1 MANRKPNEE
10 IWPVVAGQV
19 TDQNADTNKKVTAD
33 TGATPATQAAE
44 PKSDQAPQ
52 DASQGA
58 QAASTA
64 TETPNVSNSTIQSE
78 KEAQRSLGA
87 AKKTID
93 DASDVKVLQGS
104 VSDGNVTG
112 EVQARKDEANA
123 KGAQADAHWDAE
135 TFRNGDAYKNM
146 QTVGA
151 NDGSFT
157 REDAVKF
164 LKAFD
169 DVRAQRDLSPKEMQ
183 AYQYVVDFLEGKFG
197 NGTTQ
202 QSPQEKQDV
211 DTTAAVE
218 QKVEPS
224 VEPSVEGTS
233 KPTPT
238 AQKQE
243 TTTEKAT
250 EKETEKETTANV
262 EPPKSEDNGKPKE
275 SEEGKG
281 RSVDTR
287 VVDAKGR
294 TAEQVIDE
302 EGYERDKNGNIVRPK
317 PVSFTPA
324 DNSTSQYDK
333 DLADLEREYAKK
345 VEEATRKKDEALQ
358 RIMDDTSTISDKTDA
373 IERMAAAD
381 EVIKRYS
388 SPGYAKRMH
397 ATKILAMLSDAL
409 SAIGNVLT
417 ATHGGV
423 AMKVD
428 SASEKVRKEESAN
441 EAALQKRIDYWTK
454 RMESARSSEAK
465 ASNFLRSRNMT
476 SALEAY
482 KASTML
488 AKDTFASGVGALNN
502 RYRRSG
508 DALKAAKATVD
519 AHNKRA
525 YDYDKQMR
533 EQKFK
538 HKEEVYKQKQQNS
551 RTKQNNA
558 TKKELQ
564 EMRNKNKNKNDGFS
578 LFS

>member
-1 MANRKPNEE
+1 MANRRPNEE

-19 TDQNADTNKKVTAD
+19 GDQNVDVNKKVTAD
-33 TGATPATQAAE
+33 AGATPATQAAE
-44 PKSDQAPQ
+44 PKSDQSPQ
-52 DASQGA
+52 YASQGA
-58 QAASTA
+58 QAAATA
-64 TETPNVSNSTIQSE
+64 TETPKVSDSTIQAE

-87 AKKTID
+87 AEKTIE

-104 VSDGNVTG
+104 VSEGNLAG
-112 EVQARKDEANA
+112 EVQERKDEANA
-123 KGAQADAHWDAE
+123 KGAKADAHWDAE
-135 TFRNGDAYKNM
+135 TLRNGDAYKNM
-146 QTVGA
+146 QTLGA

-157 REDAVKF
+157 REDAVQF
-164 LKAFD
+164 LKELD
-169 DVRAQRDLSPKEMQ
+169 DVRSKRVLSTDQGQ
-183 AYQYVVDFLEGKFG
+183 AYQYLLDYLDGKFG

-202 QSPQEKQDV
+202 QSPQEKKDV
-211 DTTAAVE
+211 DTAAVE
-218 QKVEPS
+218 RKAEPS
-224 VEPSVEGTS
+224 VEETG
-233 KPTPT
+233 KPKPT
-238 AQKQE
+238 AQPQE
-243 TTTEKAT
+243 T
-250 EKETEKETTANV
+250 ETETETTANV
-262 EPPKSEDNGKPKE
+262 VRPKAEDNGKPKE

-281 RSVDTR
+281 RSVGTA

-294 TAEQVIDE
+294 TAEQVIEE

-345 VEEATRKKDEALQ
+345 VDEATRKKDEALQ
-358 RIMDDTSTISDKTDA
+358 RIMDDTSTISDKADA

-428 SASEKVRKEESAN
+428 SASEKVRKEDRAN

-454 RMESARSSEAK
+454 RMESARSSDAK

-482 KASTML
+482 KASTRL

-525 YDYDKQMR
+525 YDYEKQKR
-533 EQKFK
+533 EQKFR
-538 HKEEVYKQKQQNS
+538 HEETVYREKQQN
-551 RTKQNNA
+551 RRNDNNNA
-558 TKKELQ
+558 TKKELKK
-564 EMRNKNKNKNDGFS
+564 MGNNKEGGFS
-578 LFS
+578 LFSK

>member
-1 MANRKPNEE
+1 MAKKKSNTEVE
-10 IWPVVAGQV
+10 PVVAGQLP
-19 TDQNADTNKKVTAD
+19 DQNVDANKKVTAD
-33 TGATPATQAAE
+33 AGVTPATQVAE
-44 PKSDQAPQ
+44 PKSDQAQQ
-52 DASQGA
+52 DASKGA
-58 QAASTA
+58 QAAATA
-64 TETPNVSNSTIQSE
+64 NETPKVSDYAIQAE
-78 KEAQRSLGA
+78 KEAQRSLSA

-93 DASDVKVLQGS
+93 DANDVKVLPDS
-104 VSDGNVTG
+104 VSKGNVDG
-112 EVQARKDEANA
+112 EVQARKDDANA
-123 KGAQADAHWDAE
+123 KGAEADAHWDAE
-135 TFRNGDAYKNM
+135 TLRNSGAYKNM

-151 NDGSFT
+151 NDRSFT
-157 REDAVKF
+157 SEDAVKF
-164 LKAFD
+164 VNAFD
-169 DVRAQRDLSPKEMQ
+169 GLRAERELSPIQKQ
-183 AYQYVVDFLEGKFG
+183 ARQYLLDFIEGKFD
-197 NGTTQ
+197 NGTTK

-211 DTTAAVE
+211 ETASVE
-218 QKVEPS
+218 QKAEPS
-224 VEPSVEGTS
+224 AVETV
-233 KPTPT
+233 KPNPT
-238 AQKQE
+238 TKPQE
-243 TTTEKAT
+243 T
-250 EKETEKETTANV
+250 ETETEAASNV
-262 EPPKSEDNGKPKE
+262 ERPKAEDNGEPKE
-275 SEEGKG
+275 SEDGKG

-302 EGYERDKNGNIVRPK
+302 DGYERDKNGNIVRPK

-345 VEEATRKKDEALQ
+345 VDEATRKKDEALQ
-358 RIMDDTSTISDKTDA
+358 RIMDDTSTISDKADA

-388 SPGYAKRMH
+388 SPGYAKRMN

-423 AMKVD
+423 AMKTD
-428 SASEKVRKEESAN
+428 SASEKVSKEDRAN

-454 RMESARSSEAK
+454 RMESARSSDAK

-482 KASTML
+482 KASTRL

-525 YDYDKQMR
+525 YDYEKRKQ
-533 EQKFK
+533 EQKFRHNEK
-538 HKEEVYKQKQQNS
+538 VYSETQQNK
-551 RTKQNNA
+551 RTNQNNA
-558 TKKELQ
+558 TRIKLQ
-564 EMRNKNKNKNDGFS
+564 EMRDKNKKEGSSIFS
-578 LFS
+578 W

>member
-10 IWPVVAGQV
+10 VEPVVAGQV
-19 TDQNADTNKKVTAD
+19 TDQNADTDKKVKAD
-33 TGATPATQAAE
+33 AGVTPATQAAE
-44 PKSDQAPQ
+44 PKADQAPQ
-52 DASQGA
+52 DAAQGA
-58 QAASTA
+58 QVAATA
-64 TETPNVSNSTIQSE
+64 TETPKVSDSTIQAE

-87 AKKTID
+87 AQKTID

-104 VSDGNVTG
+104 VSEGNVAG

-123 KGAQADAHWDAE
+123 NGAEADARWDAE
-135 TFRNGDAYKNM
+135 TLRNGDAYKNM

-151 NDGSFT
+151 NDRSFT
-157 REDAVKF
+157 RDDAVKF

-169 DVRAQRDLSPKEMQ
+169 DVRAQRDLSPKERQ
-183 AYQYVVDFLEGKFG
+183 AYQYVIDFLDGKFG
-197 NGTTQ
+197 NDTTQ

-211 DTTAAVE
+211 ETASVE
-218 QKVEPS
+218 QKADPS
-224 VEPSVEGTS
+224 VEETD
-233 KPTPT
+233 KQTPT
-238 AQKQE
+238 AQPQE
-243 TTTEKAT
+243 TAT
-250 EKETEKETTANV
+250 ETETTANV
-262 EPPKSEDNGKPKE
+262 ERPKAEDNGKPKE

-281 RSVDTR
+281 RSVGTG

-294 TAEQVIDE
+294 TAEQVIEE

-324 DNSTSQYDK
+324 DNSTSQYDS
-333 DLADLEREYAKK
+333 DLADLESEYAKK
-345 VEEATRKKDEALQ
+345 VDEATRKKDEALQ
-358 RIMDDTSTISDKTDA
+358 SIMDDTSTISDKADA

-428 SASEKVRKEESAN
+428 SASEKVRKEDRAN

-454 RMESARSSEAK
+454 RMESARSSDAK

-482 KASTML
+482 KASTRL
-488 AKDTFASGVGALNN
+488 AKDTFASGVGALNS

-525 YDYDKQMR
+525 YDYEKRKQ
-533 EQKFK
+533 EQNFR
-538 HKEEVYKQKQQNS
+538 HNETVYKENQKNM
-551 RTKQNNA
+551 RTKKKNA
-558 TKKELQ
+558 TKKKKVSNEKKGGL
-564 EMRNKNKNKNDGFS
+564 G
-578 LFS
+578 LF

>member
-19 TDQNADTNKKVTAD
+19 PDQNVDANKKVTAD
-33 TGATPATQAAE
+33 AGVTPAAQAAE

-52 DASQGA
+52 DTAQGA
-58 QAASTA
+58 QAAATA
-64 TETPNVSNSTIQSE
+64 TETPKVSNTTIQAE

-87 AKKTID
+87 AKNTID
-93 DASDVKVLQGS
+93 DAMDVKVLPGS
-104 VSDGNVTG
+104 VSEGNLAG
-112 EVQARKDEANA
+112 EVQARKDDANA
-123 KGAQADAHWDAE
+123 KGAEADARWDAE
-135 TFRNGDAYKNM
+135 TLRNGDAYKNM
-146 QTVGA
+146 RAVGA

-157 REDAVKF
+157 MDDAVKF
-164 LKAFD
+164 LND
-169 DVRAQRDLSPKEMQ
+169 LEEVRADRGLLPNQRQ
-183 AYQYVVDFLEGKFG
+183 AYQYVVDFMDGKFG

-202 QSPQEKQDV
+202 TSPQEKQDV
-211 DTTAAVE
+211 DNASVE

-224 VEPSVEGTS
+224 VAETSEP
-233 KPTPT
+233 KPT
-238 AQKQE
+238 AQPQE
-243 TTTEKAT
+243 T
-250 EKETEKETTANV
+250 ETEKSTEKSTTANV
-262 EPPKSEDNGKPKE
+262 EPPKSEDKVKPKE
-275 SEEGKG
+275 SEDVKG

-324 DNSTSQYDK
+324 DNSTSQYDS

-417 ATHGGV
+417 ATQGGV

-428 SASEKVRKEESAN
+428 SASEKVRKEDRAN

-454 RMESARSSEAK
+454 RMESARSSDAK

-482 KASTML
+482 KASTRL

-525 YDYDKQMR
+525 YDYEKRKQ
-533 EQKFK
+533 EQNFR
-538 HKEEVYKQKQQNS
+538 HKETVYRENQQNK
-551 RTKQNNA
+551 RTEKNNA
-558 TKKELQ
+558 TRITIKK
-564 EMRNKNKNKNDGFS
+564 MGNSKKKKDGLGIF
-578 LFS
+578 

>member
-1 MANRKPNEE
+1 MASRKPKEE

-19 TDQNADTNKKVTAD
+19 TDQNADTDKKVTAD
-33 TGATPATQAAE
+33 AGVTPAPQAAE

-52 DASQGA
+52 DAAQGA
-58 QAASTA
+58 QAAATA
-64 TETPNVSNSTIQSE
+64 TETPKVSNSTIQAE
-78 KEAQRSLGA
+78 NEAQRSLGV

-93 DASDVKVLQGS
+93 DASGVKVLPGS
-104 VSDGNVTG
+104 VSEGNVDG

-123 KGAQADAHWDAE
+123 NGAEADARWDAE
-135 TFRNGDAYKNM
+135 TLRNGDVYKNM
-146 QTVGA
+146 RTVGA

-157 REDAVKF
+157 MDDAVKF
-164 LKAFD
+164 LHD
-169 DVRAQRDLSPKEMQ
+169 LEEVRADRGLLPNQRQ
-183 AYQYVVDFLEGKFG
+183 AYQYVVDFMDGKFG

-202 QSPQEKQDV
+202 TSPQEKQDGG
-211 DTTAAVE
+211 TAAAVE

-224 VEPSVEGTS
+224 VEETV
-233 KPTPT
+233 KPKPT
-238 AQKQE
+238 AQPQE
-243 TTTEKAT
+243 T
-250 EKETEKETTANV
+250 ETEKSTETETAANV
-262 EPPKSEDNGKPKE
+262 ELPKSEDKVKPNE
-275 SEEGKG
+275 SEDGKG

-358 RIMDDTSTISDKTDA
+358 RIMDDTSTISDRTDA

-428 SASEKVRKEESAN
+428 SASEKVRKEDRAN

-454 RMESARSSEAK
+454 RMESARSSDAK

-482 KASTML
+482 KASTRL

-525 YDYDKQMR
+525 YDYEKRKQ
-533 EQKFK
+533 EQKFR
-538 HKEEVYKQKQQNS
+538 HKENVYNQEQQNK
-551 RTKQNNA
+551 RNEKNNA
-558 TKKELQ
+558 TKKQIQ
-564 EMRNKNKNKNDGFS
+564 EMRNKNKKKGLG

>member
-1 MANRKPNEE
+1 MAKKKSNTEVE
-10 IWPVVAGQV
+10 PVVAWQV
-19 TDQNADTNKKVTAD
+19 TDQNADASKMVTEDA
-33 TGATPATQAAE
+33 GLTPAIQEAE
-44 PKSDQAPQ
+44 QKSDQAQQ
-52 DASQGA
+52 DAAQGA
-58 QAASTA
+58 QAAATA
-64 TETPNVSNSTIQSE
+64 TETPKVSNSTIQAE
-78 KEAQRSLGA
+78 KEAQMSLGA
-87 AKKTID
+87 AQKTID
-93 DASDVKVLQGS
+93 DASEVKVLQGS
-104 VSDGNVTG
+104 VSEGNVTG

-123 KGAQADAHWDAE
+123 KGEEADARWDAE
-135 TFRNGDAYKNM
+135 TLRNGDAYKNM

-151 NDGSFT
+151 NDRSFT
-157 REDAVKF
+157 RDDAVQF

-169 DVRAQRDLSPKEMQ
+169 DVRAERGLSLKKKQ
-183 AYQYVVDFLEGKFG
+183 AYQYVVDFLDGKFG
-197 NGTTQ
+197 NDTTQ
-202 QSPQEKQDV
+202 PSPQEKQDV
-211 DTTAAVE
+211 DTASVE
-218 QKVEPS
+218 QKAEPS
-224 VEPSVEGTS
+224 VEETS
-233 KPTPT
+233 KPKQT
-238 AQKQE
+238 AQPQE
-243 TTTEKAT
+243 TETETAA
-250 EKETEKETTANV
+250 EKETTANV
-262 EPPKSEDNGKPKE
+262 EHPKAKDNGKPKE
-275 SEEGKG
+275 SAERKG
-281 RSVDTR
+281 RSVDTG

-294 TAEQVIDE
+294 TAEQVIEE

-345 VEEATRKKDEALQ
+345 VDEATRKKDEALQ
-358 RIMDDTSTISDKTDA
+358 RIMDDTSTISDKADA

-423 AMKVD
+423 AMKAN
-428 SASEKVRKEESAN
+428 SASEKVRKEDRAN

-454 RMESARSSEAK
+454 RMESARNSEAK

-482 KASTML
+482 KASTRL

-525 YDYDKQMR
+525 YDYEKRKQ
-533 EQKFK
+533 EQNFR
-538 HKEEVYKQKQQNS
+538 HNETVYKEMQKNR
-551 RTKQNNA
+551 RTKKNNA
-558 TKKELQ
+558 TKTK
-564 EMRNKNKNKNDGFS
+564 KKKKKDGLN
-578 LFS
+578 LF

>member
-1 MANRKPNEE
+1 MSNRRPNEE

-19 TDQNADTNKKVTAD
+19 GDQNVDVNKKVMAD
-33 TGATPATQAAE
+33 AGATPATQASE

-52 DASQGA
+52 YAAQGA
-58 QAASTA
+58 QAAATA
-64 TETPNVSNSTIQSE
+64 TETPKVSDSTIQAE

-104 VSDGNVTG
+104 VSEGNLAG
-112 EVQARKDEANA
+112 EVQERKDEANA
-123 KGAQADAHWDAE
+123 KGEQADAQWDAE
-135 TFRNGDAYKNM
+135 TLRNGDAYKNM

-157 REDAVKF
+157 RDDAVQ
-164 LKAFD
+164 LVKAFD
-169 DVRAQRDLSPKEMQ
+169 DVRSKRVLSTDQGQ
-183 AYQYVVDFLEGKFG
+183 AYQYLLDFLDGKFG
-197 NGTTQ
+197 NGTTRP
-202 QSPQEKQDV
+202 SPQEKQDV
-211 DTTAAVE
+211 DTAAVE
-218 QKVEPS
+218 RKADPS
-224 VEPSVEGTS
+224 VVETGKP
-233 KPTPT
+233 KPTAHP
-238 AQKQE
+238 QE
-243 TTTEKAT
+243 TES
-250 EKETEKETTANV
+250 ETEATANV
-262 EPPKSEDNGKPKE
+262 ERPKADDNGKPKE

-281 RSVDTR
+281 RSAGTA

-294 TAEQVIDE
+294 TAEQVIEE

-345 VEEATRKKDEALQ
+345 VDEATRKKDEALQ
-358 RIMDDTSTISDKTDA
+358 RIMDDTSTISDKADA

-428 SASEKVRKEESAN
+428 SASEKVRKEDMAN

-454 RMESARSSEAK
+454 RMESARSSDAK

-482 KASTML
+482 KASTRL

-525 YDYDKQMR
+525 YDYEKQKR
-533 EQKFK
+533 EQKFR
-538 HKEEVYKQKQQNS
+538 HEETVYKEKQQN
-551 RTKQNNA
+551 RRNDNNNA
-558 TKKELQ
+558 TKKELKK
-564 EMRNKNKNKNDGFS
+564 MGNNKEGGFS
-578 LFS
+578 LFSK

>member
-1 MANRKPNEE
+1 MANRRPNEE

-19 TDQNADTNKKVTAD
+19 GDQNVDANKKVTAD
-33 TGATPATQAAE
+33 AGTTPATQDSE
-44 PKSDQAPQ
+44 TKSDQAPQ
-52 DASQGA
+52 GAAQGA
-58 QAASTA
+58 QAAATA
-64 TETPNVSNSTIQSE
+64 TETPKVSDSTIQAE

-87 AKKTID
+87 AEKTIE

-104 VSDGNVTG
+104 VSEGNVAG
-112 EVQARKDEANA
+112 KVQERKDEANA
-123 KGAQADAHWDAE
+123 KGADADAHWDAE
-135 TFRNGDAYKNM
+135 TMRNGDAYKNM

-157 REDAVKF
+157 RDDAVQF
-164 LKAFD
+164 VKAFD
-169 DVRAQRDLSPKEMQ
+169 DVRTERGLFPNQGQ
-183 AYQYVVDFLEGKFG
+183 AYQYLLDFLDGKFG

-202 QSPQEKQDV
+202 QSPQEKKDV
-211 DTTAAVE
+211 DTAAVE
-218 QKVEPS
+218 RKAEPS
-224 VEPSVEGTS
+224 VEETG
-233 KPTPT
+233 KPKPT
-238 AQKQE
+238 AQPQE
-243 TTTEKAT
+243 T
-250 EKETEKETTANV
+250 ETETEATANV
-262 EPPKSEDNGKPKE
+262 VRPKAEDNGKPKE

-281 RSVDTR
+281 RSVGTA

-294 TAEQVIDE
+294 TAEQVIEE

-345 VEEATRKKDEALQ
+345 VDEATRKKDEALQ
-358 RIMDDTSTISDKTDA
+358 RIMDDTSTISDKADA

-417 ATHGGV
+417 AAHGGV

-428 SASEKVRKEESAN
+428 SASEKVRKEDRAN

-454 RMESARSSEAK
+454 RMESARSSDAK

-482 KASTML
+482 KASTRL

-525 YDYDKQMR
+525 YDYEKQKL
-533 EQKFK
+533 EHDFK
-538 HKEEVYKQKQQNS
+538 HNETVYKQKQQN
-551 RTKQNNA
+551 RRNDNNNA
-558 TKKELQ
+558 TKKQIQ
-564 EMRNKNKNKNDGFS
+564 EMRDKNKNKKDGLSIFS
-578 LFS
+578 W

>member
-1 MANRKPNEE
+1 MSNMRPNEE

-19 TDQNADTNKKVTAD
+19 GDQNVDVNKKVTAD
-33 TGATPATQAAE
+33 AGTTPATQAAE
-44 PKSDQAPQ
+44 PKSDQSPQ
-52 DASQGA
+52 DAAHGA
-58 QAASTA
+58 QAAATA
-64 TETPNVSNSTIQSE
+64 TETPKVSDSTIHAE

-87 AKKTID
+87 AKKTIE

-104 VSDGNVTG
+104 VSEGNVAG
-112 EVQARKDEANA
+112 KVQERKDDANA
-123 KGAQADAHWDAE
+123 KGADADAHWDAE
-135 TFRNGDAYKNM
+135 TLRNGGAYKNM

-157 REDAVKF
+157 RDDAVQF
-164 LKAFD
+164 VKAFD
-169 DVRAQRDLSPKEMQ
+169 DVRTERGLLPNQKQ
-183 AYQYVVDFLEGKFG
+183 AYQYILDFLDGKFG

-202 QSPQEKQDV
+202 QSPQEKKDV
-211 DTTAAVE
+211 DTVAVE
-218 QKVEPS
+218 RKAEPS
-224 VEPSVEGTS
+224 VVETG
-233 KPTPT
+233 KPKPT
-238 AQKQE
+238 AQPQE
-243 TTTEKAT
+243 TAT
-250 EKETEKETTANV
+250 ETEATANV
-262 EPPKSEDNGKPKE
+262 VRPKAEDNGKPKE

-281 RSVDTR
+281 RSSGTA

-294 TAEQVIDE
+294 TAEQVIEE

-345 VEEATRKKDEALQ
+345 VDEATRKKDEALQ
-358 RIMDDTSTISDKTDA
+358 RIMDDTSTISDKADA

-428 SASEKVRKEESAN
+428 SASEKVRKEDRAN

-454 RMESARSSEAK
+454 RMESARSSDAK

-482 KASTML
+482 KASTRL

-525 YDYDKQMR
+525 YDYEKQKR
-533 EQKFK
+533 EQKFR
-538 HKEEVYKQKQQNS
+538 HEETVYREKQQN
-551 RTKQNNA
+551 RRNDNNNA
-558 TKKELQ
+558 TKKELKK
-564 EMRNKNKNKNDGFS
+564 MGNNKEGGFS
-578 LFS
+578 LFSK

>member
-1 MANRKPNEE
+1 MANRRPNEE

-19 TDQNADTNKKVTAD
+19 GDQNVDVNKKAMAD
-33 TGATPATQAAE
+33 AGVTPATQAAE
-44 PKSDQAPQ
+44 PKADQAPQ
-52 DASQGA
+52 DAAQGA
-58 QAASTA
+58 QAAATA
-64 TETPNVSNSTIQSE
+64 TETPKVSDSTIQAE

-104 VSDGNVTG
+104 VSEGNVDG
-112 EVQARKDEANA
+112 EVQERKEEANA
-123 KGAQADAHWDAE
+123 KGADADAQWDAE
-135 TFRNGDAYKNM
+135 TMRNGDAYKNM
-146 QTVGA
+146 RTVGA

-157 REDAVKF
+157 RDDAVQ
-164 LKAFD
+164 LVKAFD
-169 DVRAQRDLSPKEMQ
+169 DVRSKRVLSTDEGQ
-183 AYQYVVDFLEGKFG
+183 AYQYLLDYLDGKFG
-197 NGTTQ
+197 NGTTRP
-202 QSPQEKQDV
+202 SPQEKKDV
-211 DTTAAVE
+211 DTAAVE
-218 QKVEPS
+218 RKAEPS
-224 VEPSVEGTS
+224 VGETG
-233 KPTPT
+233 KPKPT
-238 AQKQE
+238 AQPQE
-243 TTTEKAT
+243 T
-250 EKETEKETTANV
+250 ETETETTANV
-262 EPPKSEDNGKPKE
+262 ERPKAEDNGKPKE
-275 SEEGKG
+275 IEEGKG
-281 RSVDTR
+281 RSVSTA

-294 TAEQVIDE
+294 TAEQVIEE

-345 VEEATRKKDEALQ
+345 VDEATRKKDEALQ
-358 RIMDDTSTISDKTDA
+358 RIMDDTSTISDKADA

-417 ATHGGV
+417 AAHGGV

-428 SASEKVRKEESAN
+428 SASEKVRKEDRAN

-454 RMESARSSEAK
+454 RMESARSSDAK

-482 KASTML
+482 KASTRL

-525 YDYDKQMR
+525 YDYEKQKR
-533 EQKFK
+533 EQKFR
-538 HKEEVYKQKQQNS
+538 HEETVYREKQQNS
-551 RTKQNNA
+551 RTNKNNA
-558 TKKELQ
+558 TKIKLKKMGNE
-564 EMRNKNKNKNDGFS
+564 KKDGFS
-578 LFS
+578 LFSK

>member
-1 MANRKPNEE
+1 MSNRRPNEE

-19 TDQNADTNKKVTAD
+19 GDQNVDVNKKVTAD
-33 TGATPATQAAE
+33 AGVTPATQAAE
-44 PKSDQAPQ
+44 TKSDQAPQ
-52 DASQGA
+52 GAAQGA
-58 QAASTA
+58 QAAATA
-64 TETPNVSNSTIQSE
+64 TETPKVSDSTIQAE
-78 KEAQRSLGA
+78 KEAQMSLGA

-104 VSDGNVTG
+104 VSEGNVAG
-112 EVQARKDEANA
+112 EVQERKDEANA
-123 KGAQADAHWDAE
+123 KGADADAHWDAE
-135 TFRNGDAYKNM
+135 TLRNGDAYKNM

-157 REDAVKF
+157 RDDAVQ
-164 LKAFD
+164 LVKAFG
-169 DVRAQRDLSPKEMQ
+169 DVRAKRDLSSDQGQ
-183 AYQYVVDFLEGKFG
+183 AYQYLLDYLGGKFD
-197 NGTTQ
+197 NDTTR

-211 DTTAAVE
+211 DTAAVE
-218 QKVEPS
+218 QKAEPS
-224 VEPSVEGTS
+224 VGETG
-233 KPTPT
+233 KPKPT
-238 AQKQE
+238 AQPQE
-243 TTTEKAT
+243 TAT
-250 EKETEKETTANV
+250 ETEATANV
-262 EPPKSEDNGKPKE
+262 VRPKAEDNGKPKE

-281 RSVDTR
+281 RSVGTA

-294 TAEQVIDE
+294 TAEQVIEE

-345 VEEATRKKDEALQ
+345 VDEATRKKDEALQ
-358 RIMDDTSTISDKTDA
+358 RIMDDTSTISDKADA

-428 SASEKVRKEESAN
+428 SASEKVRKEDRAN

-454 RMESARSSEAK
+454 RMESARSSDAK

-482 KASTML
+482 KASTRL

-508 DALKAAKATVD
+508 DAFKAAKATVD

-525 YDYDKQMR
+525 YDYEKQKL
-533 EQKFK
+533 EHDFK
-538 HKEEVYKQKQQNS
+538 HRETVYKEKQQN
-551 RTKQNNA
+551 RRNDNNNA
-558 TKKELQ
+558 TKKQIKKMGNSNNGKGLS
-564 EMRNKNKNKNDGFS
+564 S
-578 LFS
+578 LFSK

>member
-19 TDQNADTNKKVTAD
+19 TDQNADTGKKVTAD
-33 TGATPATQAAE
+33 AGVTPATQTSE
-44 PKSDQAPQ
+44 PKADQAPQ
-52 DASQGA
+52 YASQGA
-58 QAASTA
+58 QAAATA
-64 TETPNVSNSTIQSE
+64 TETPKVSDSTIQAE

-87 AKKTID
+87 AEKAID
-93 DASDVKVLQGS
+93 DASNVKVLQGS
-104 VSDGNVTG
+104 VSEGNVDG

-123 KGAQADAHWDAE
+123 KGEQADARWDAE
-135 TFRNGDAYKNM
+135 TLRNGGAYKNM

-157 REDAVKF
+157 SEDAVHF
-164 LKAFD
+164 LKALD
-169 DVRAQRDLSPKEMQ
+169 DVRADRGLSLKQKQ
-183 AYQYVVDFLEGKFG
+183 AYQYVVDYLDDNFG
-197 NGTTQ
+197 NGTVQ
-202 QSPQEKQDV
+202 PSQQEKQVGD
-211 DTTAAVE
+211 TAAVE
-218 QKVEPS
+218 QKAEPS
-224 VEPSVEGTS
+224 VDETS
-233 KPTPT
+233 KPTTT
-238 AQKQE
+238 AQPQE
-243 TTTEKAT
+243 TAT
-250 EKETEKETTANV
+250 ETAAEKETTANV
-262 EPPKSEDNGKPKE
+262 EPPKAEDNGKPKE
-275 SEEGKG
+275 SEDGKG

-294 TAEQVIDE
+294 TAEQVIEE

-345 VEEATRKKDEALQ
+345 VDEATRKKDEALQ
-358 RIMDDTSTISDKTDA
+358 RIMDDTSTISDRADA

-428 SASEKVRKEESAN
+428 SASEKVRKEDMAN

-454 RMESARSSEAK
+454 RMESARSSEAN

-482 KASTML
+482 KASTRL
-488 AKDTFASGVGALNN
+488 AKDTFASSVGALNN

-525 YDYDKQMR
+525 YDYEKQMR
-533 EQKFK
+533 EQKFR
-538 HKEEVYKQKQQNS
+538 HEETVYKEKQQNK
-551 RTKQNNA
+551 RNDNNNA

-564 EMRNKNKNKNDGFS
+564 EMREKNKKEGSS
-578 LFS
+578 LFSW

>member
-19 TDQNADTNKKVTAD
+19 TDQNADTDKKVTAD
-33 TGATPATQAAE
+33 AGVTPATQEAE
-44 PKSDQAPQ
+44 PKADKAPQ
-52 DASQGA
+52 DAAQGA
-58 QAASTA
+58 QAAATA
-64 TETPNVSNSTIQSE
+64 TETPKVSNSTIEAE

-87 AKKTID
+87 AEKAID
-93 DASDVKVLQGS
+93 DASEVKVLQGS
-104 VSDGNVTG
+104 VSEGNVTG
-112 EVQARKDEANA
+112 EVQARKDDANA
-123 KGAQADAHWDAE
+123 KGEQADAHWTAE
-135 TFRNGDAYKNM
+135 TLRNGDAYKKM
-146 QTVGA
+146 QAVGA

-157 REDAVKF
+157 SEDAVKF
-164 LKAFD
+164 LNAFD
-169 DVRAQRDLSPKEMQ
+169 GVRADRGLLPNQRQ
-183 AYQYVVDFLEGKFG
+183 AYQYVVDFLDSKFG
-197 NGTTQ
+197 DGNTQPTQ
-202 QSPQEKQDV
+202 QEEQDG
-211 DTTAAVE
+211 DTTAVE

-224 VEPSVEGTS
+224 VVETS
-233 KPTPT
+233 KPKPT
-238 AQKQE
+238 AKPQE
-243 TTTEKAT
+243 TATETAT
-250 EKETEKETTANV
+250 EKEATANV
-262 EPPKSEDNGKPKE
+262 ERPKAEDNGKPKE

-281 RSVDTR
+281 RSVGTA

-294 TAEQVIDE
+294 TAEQVIEE

-333 DLADLEREYAKK
+333 DLSDLEREYAKK

-358 RIMDDTSTISDKTDA
+358 RIMDDTSTISDKADA

-428 SASEKVRKEESAN
+428 SASEKVRKEDRAN

-482 KASTML
+482 KASTRL

-525 YDYDKQMR
+525 YDYEKRKQ
-533 EQKFK
+533 EQNFR
-538 HKEEVYKQKQQNS
+538 HKETVYKEKQQNK
-551 RTKQNNA
+551 RTEQNNA
-558 TKKELQ
+558 TKKKIQ
-564 EMRNKNKNKNDGFS
+564 EMRDKNKKKGSS
-578 LFS
+578 LFSW

>member
-1 MANRKPNEE
+1 MANRRPNEE

-19 TDQNADTNKKVTAD
+19 GDQNVDVNKKVTAEA
-33 TGATPATQAAE
+33 GATPATQAAE

-52 DASQGA
+52 GAAQGA
-58 QAASTA
+58 QAAATA
-64 TETPNVSNSTIQSE
+64 TETPKVSDSTIQAE

-104 VSDGNVTG
+104 VSEGNVDG
-112 EVQARKDEANA
+112 EVQERKEEANA
-123 KGAQADAHWDAE
+123 KGADADAQWDAE
-135 TFRNGDAYKNM
+135 TMRNGDAYKNM
-146 QTVGA
+146 RTVGA

-157 REDAVKF
+157 RDDAVQ
-164 LKAFD
+164 LVKAFD
-169 DVRAQRDLSPKEMQ
+169 DVRSKRVLSTDEGQ
-183 AYQYVVDFLEGKFG
+183 AYQYLLDYLDGKFG
-197 NGTTQ
+197 NGTTRP
-202 QSPQEKQDV
+202 SPQEKKDV
-211 DTTAAVE
+211 DTAAVE
-218 QKVEPS
+218 RKAEPS
-224 VEPSVEGTS
+224 VEETG
-233 KPTPT
+233 KPKPT
-238 AQKQE
+238 AQPQE
-243 TTTEKAT
+243 T
-250 EKETEKETTANV
+250 ETETEATANV
-262 EPPKSEDNGKPKE
+262 VRPKAEDNGKPKE
-275 SEEGKG
+275 SDEGKG
-281 RSVDTR
+281 RSVGTA

-294 TAEQVIDE
+294 TAEQVIEE

-345 VEEATRKKDEALQ
+345 VDEATRKKDEALQ
-358 RIMDDTSTISDKTDA
+358 RIMDDTSTISDKADA

-417 ATHGGV
+417 AAHGGV

-428 SASEKVRKEESAN
+428 SASEKVRKEDRAN

-454 RMESARSSEAK
+454 RMESARSSDAK

-482 KASTML
+482 KASTRL

-525 YDYDKQMR
+525 YDYEKQKR
-533 EQKFK
+533 EQKFR
-538 HKEEVYKQKQQNS
+538 HNETVYREKQQNS
-551 RTKQNNA
+551 RTNKNNA
-558 TKKELQ
+558 TKIKLKKMGNE
-564 EMRNKNKNKNDGFS
+564 KKDGFS

>member
-1 MANRKPNEE
+1 MANRRPNEE
-10 IWPVVAGQV
+10 IWPVVAWQV
-19 TDQNADTNKKVTAD
+19 GDQNVDAKKKVMAD
-33 TGATPATQAAE
+33 AGVTPATQASE
-44 PKSDQAPQ
+44 PKSDQSPQ
-52 DASQGA
+52 YASQGA
-58 QAASTA
+58 QAAATA
-64 TETPNVSNSTIQSE
+64 TETPKVSDSTIQAE

-104 VSDGNVTG
+104 VSEGNVAG
-112 EVQARKDEANA
+112 EVQERKDEANA
-123 KGAQADAHWDAE
+123 KGADADEHWDAE
-135 TFRNGDAYKNM
+135 TLRNGDAYKNM

-157 REDAVKF
+157 RDDAVQF
-164 LKAFD
+164 LKELD
-169 DVRAQRDLSPKEMQ
+169 DVRVQRDLSTDQGQ
-183 AYQYVVDFLEGKFG
+183 AYQYLLDYLGGKFG
-197 NGTTQ
+197 NGTTRP
-202 QSPQEKQDV
+202 SPQEKQDV
-211 DTTAAVE
+211 DTDAVE
-218 QKVEPS
+218 RKAEPS
-224 VEPSVEGTS
+224 VGETG
-233 KPTPT
+233 KPKPT
-238 AQKQE
+238 AQPQE
-243 TTTEKAT
+243 TES
-250 EKETEKETTANV
+250 ETEATANV
-262 EPPKSEDNGKPKE
+262 ERPKAEDNGKPKE

-281 RSVDTR
+281 RSAGTA

-294 TAEQVIDE
+294 TAEQVIEE

-345 VEEATRKKDEALQ
+345 VDEATRKKDEALQ
-358 RIMDDTSTISDKTDA
+358 RIMDDTSTISDKADA

-428 SASEKVRKEESAN
+428 SASEKVRKEDRAN

-454 RMESARSSEAK
+454 RMESARSSDAK

-482 KASTML
+482 KASTRL

-525 YDYDKQMR
+525 YDYEKQKR
-533 EQKFK
+533 EQKFR
-538 HKEEVYKQKQQNS
+538 HNETVYREKQQNS
-551 RTKQNNA
+551 RTNKNNA
-558 TKKELQ
+558 TKIKLKKMGNE
-564 EMRNKNKNKNDGFS
+564 KKDGFS
-578 LFS
+578 LFSK

>member
-1 MANRKPNEE
+1 MANRKPKEE

-19 TDQNADTNKKVTAD
+19 TDQNADTDKKATAD
-33 TGATPATQAAE
+33 AGVTPATHAAE
-44 PKSDQAPQ
+44 PKAVQAKQ

-58 QAASTA
+58 QAAATD
-64 TETPNVSNSTIQSE
+64 TETPKVSDYTIQAE
-78 KEAQRSLGA
+78 NEAQRSLSD

-104 VSDGNVTG
+104 VSEGNVDG

-123 KGAQADAHWDAE
+123 KGDEADARWDAE
-135 TFRNGDAYKNM
+135 TLRNSGAYKNM

-151 NDGSFT
+151 NDRSFT
-157 REDAVKF
+157 RDDAVKF
-164 LKAFD
+164 VNAFD
-169 DVRAQRDLSPKEMQ
+169 GLRAERELSPIQKQ
-183 AYQYVVDFLEGKFG
+183 ARQYLLDFMEGKFN
-197 NGTTQ
+197 NGTSQTP
-202 QSPQEKQDV
+202 PQEEQDGGN
-211 DTTAAVE
+211 TAVE

-224 VEPSVEGTS
+224 VVETV
-233 KPTPT
+233 KPNPT
-238 AQKQE
+238 AQPQE
-243 TTTEKAT
+243 TETEKAT
-250 EKETEKETTANV
+250 VTEATANV
-262 EPPKSEDNGKPKE
+262 ERPKAEDNGKPKE
-275 SEEGKG
+275 SEDVKG

-358 RIMDDTSTISDKTDA
+358 RIMDDTSTISDKADA

-381 EVIKRYS
+381 EVIRRYS

-417 ATHGGV
+417 ATQGGV

-428 SASEKVRKEESAN
+428 SASEKVRKEDRAN

-454 RMESARSSEAK
+454 RMESARSSDAK

-482 KASTML
+482 KASTRL
-488 AKDTFASGVGALNN
+488 AKDTFASGVGALNS

-525 YDYDKQMR
+525 YDYEKQMR
-533 EQKFK
+533 EQKFR
-538 HKEEVYKQKQQNS
+538 HNETVYKENQKNM
-551 RTKQNNA
+551 RTKKKKA
-558 TKKELQ
+558 TKKKVSNE
-564 EMRNKNKNKNDGFS
+564 KKDGLN
-578 LFS
+578 LFSN

>member
-1 MANRKPNEE
+1 MSNRKPNEE
-10 IWPVVAGQV
+10 VEPVVAWQV
-19 TDQNADTNKKVTAD
+19 GDQNVDVNKKVTAD
-33 TGATPATQAAE
+33 AGTTPATQAAE
-44 PKSDQAPQ
+44 PKSDQSPQ
-52 DASQGA
+52 YASQGA
-58 QAASTA
+58 QAAATA
-64 TETPNVSNSTIQSE
+64 TETPKVSDSTIQAE
-78 KEAQRSLGA
+78 KEAQMSLGA

-104 VSDGNVTG
+104 VSEGNVAG
-112 EVQARKDEANA
+112 EVQERKDEANA
-123 KGAQADAHWDAE
+123 KGEEADAHWDAE
-135 TFRNGDAYKNM
+135 TLRNGDAYKNM

-157 REDAVKF
+157 RDDAVQ
-164 LKAFD
+164 LVKAFD
-169 DVRAQRDLSPKEMQ
+169 DVREKRGLSTDQGQ
-183 AYQYVVDFLEGKFG
+183 AYQYLLDYLDGKFG
-197 NGTTQ
+197 NGTTRP
-202 QSPQEKQDV
+202 SPQEKKDV
-211 DTTAAVE
+211 DTAAVE
-218 QKVEPS
+218 RKAEPS
-224 VEPSVEGTS
+224 VGETGKP
-233 KPTPT
+233 KPTAKP
-238 AQKQE
+238 QE
-243 TTTEKAT
+243 T
-250 EKETEKETTANV
+250 ETETEATANV
-262 EPPKSEDNGKPKE
+262 VRPKAEDNGKPKE

-281 RSVDTR
+281 RSVGTA

-294 TAEQVIDE
+294 TAEQVIEE
-302 EGYERDKNGNIVRPK
+302 EGYERDKNGNIVKPK

-345 VEEATRKKDEALQ
+345 VDEATRKKDEALQ
-358 RIMDDTSTISDKTDA
+358 RIMDDTSTISDKADA

-428 SASEKVRKEESAN
+428 SASEKVRKEDRAN

-454 RMESARSSEAK
+454 RMESARSSDAK

-482 KASTML
+482 KASTRL

-525 YDYDKQMR
+525 YDYEKQKR
-533 EQKFK
+533 EQKFR
-538 HKEEVYKQKQQNS
+538 HEETVYREKQQNS
-551 RTKQNNA
+551 RTNKNNA
-558 TKKELQ
+558 TKIKLKK
-564 EMRNKNKNKNDGFS
+564 MGNNK
-578 LFS
+578 

>member
-1 MANRKPNEE
+1 MANRRPNEE
-10 IWPVVAGQV
+10 IWPVVAWQV
-19 TDQNADTNKKVTAD
+19 GDQNVDANKKVMAD
-33 TGATPATQAAE
+33 AGVTPATQASE
-44 PKSDQAPQ
+44 PKSDQSPQ
-52 DASQGA
+52 YASQGA
-58 QAASTA
+58 QAAATA
-64 TETPNVSNSTIQSE
+64 TETPKVSDSTIQAE

-104 VSDGNVTG
+104 VSEGNVAG
-112 EVQARKDEANA
+112 EVQERKDEANA
-123 KGAQADAHWDAE
+123 KGADADEHWDAE
-135 TFRNGDAYKNM
+135 TLRNGDAYKNM

-157 REDAVKF
+157 RDDAVQF
-164 LKAFD
+164 LKELD
-169 DVRAQRDLSPKEMQ
+169 DVRVQRDLSTDQGQ
-183 AYQYVVDFLEGKFG
+183 AYQYLLDYLGGKFG
-197 NGTTQ
+197 NGTTRP
-202 QSPQEKQDV
+202 SPQEKQDV
-211 DTTAAVE
+211 DTDAVE
-218 QKVEPS
+218 RKAEPS
-224 VEPSVEGTS
+224 VGETG
-233 KPTPT
+233 KPKPT
-238 AQKQE
+238 AQPQE
-243 TTTEKAT
+243 TES
-250 EKETEKETTANV
+250 ETEATANV
-262 EPPKSEDNGKPKE
+262 ERPKAEDNGKPKE

-281 RSVDTR
+281 RSAGTA

-294 TAEQVIDE
+294 TAEQVIEE

-345 VEEATRKKDEALQ
+345 VDEATRKKDEALQ
-358 RIMDDTSTISDKTDA
+358 RIMDDTSTISDKADA

-428 SASEKVRKEESAN
+428 SASEKVRKEDRAN

-454 RMESARSSEAK
+454 RMESARSSDAK

-482 KASTML
+482 KASTRL

-525 YDYDKQMR
+525 YDYEKQKR
-533 EQKFK
+533 EQKFR
-538 HKEEVYKQKQQNS
+538 HNETVYREKQQNS
-551 RTKQNNA
+551 RTNKNNA
-558 TKKELQ
+558 TKIKLKKMGNE
-564 EMRNKNKNKNDGFS
+564 KKDGFS
-578 LFS
+578 LFSK

>member
-1 MANRKPNEE
+1 MSNRRPNEE

-19 TDQNADTNKKVTAD
+19 GDQNVDVNKKAMAD
-33 TGATPATQAAE
+33 AGVTPATQAAE
-44 PKSDQAPQ
+44 PKADQAPQ
-52 DASQGA
+52 DAAQGA
-58 QAASTA
+58 QAAATA
-64 TETPNVSNSTIQSE
+64 TETPKVSDSTIQAE

-87 AKKTID
+87 AEKTID

-104 VSDGNVTG
+104 VSEGNVAG
-112 EVQARKDEANA
+112 EVQERKDEANA
-123 KGAQADAHWDAE
+123 KGEEADAHWDAE
-135 TFRNGDAYKNM
+135 TLRNGDAYKNM

-157 REDAVKF
+157 RDDAVQ
-164 LKAFD
+164 LVKAFD
-169 DVRAQRDLSPKEMQ
+169 DVRSKRVLSTDQGQ
-183 AYQYVVDFLEGKFG
+183 AYQYLLDFLDGKFG
-197 NGTTQ
+197 NGTTRP
-202 QSPQEKQDV
+202 SPQEKKDV
-211 DTTAAVE
+211 ETAAVE
-218 QKVEPS
+218 RKAEPS
-224 VEPSVEGTS
+224 VGETG
-233 KPTPT
+233 KPKPT
-238 AQKQE
+238 AQPQE
-243 TTTEKAT
+243 TAT
-250 EKETEKETTANV
+250 ETEATANV
-262 EPPKSEDNGKPKE
+262 ERPKAEDNGKPKE

-281 RSVDTR
+281 RSVGTA
-287 VVDAKGR
+287 VFDAKGR
-294 TAEQVIDE
+294 TAEQVIEE

-345 VEEATRKKDEALQ
+345 VDEATRKKDEALQ
-358 RIMDDTSTISDKTDA
+358 RIMDDTSTISDKADA

-417 ATHGGV
+417 AAHGGV

-428 SASEKVRKEESAN
+428 SASEKVRKEDRAN

-454 RMESARSSEAK
+454 RMESARSSDAK

-482 KASTML
+482 KASTRL
-488 AKDTFASGVGALNN
+488 AKDAFASGVGALNN

-525 YDYDKQMR
+525 YDYEKQKR
-533 EQKFK
+533 EQKFR
-538 HKEEVYKQKQQNS
+538 HEETVYKQKQQN
-551 RTKQNNA
+551 RRNDNNNA
-558 TKKELQ
+558 TKKQIQ
-564 EMRNKNKNKNDGFS
+564 EMRDKNKNKKDGLS
-578 LFS
+578 LFSW

>member
-1 MANRKPNEE
+1 MAKKKSNTEVE
-10 IWPVVAGQV
+10 PVVAGQL
-19 TDQNADTNKKVTAD
+19 TGQNVDAGKTVTAD
-33 TGATPATQAAE
+33 AGATPVTQPVDTKAV
-44 PKSDQAPQ
+44 QAQQ
-52 DASQGA
+52 DAAQGA
-58 QAASTA
+58 QAAATA
-64 TETPNVSNSTIQSE
+64 TETPKVSNSTIQAE
-78 KEAQRSLGA
+78 NEAQRSLSA

-93 DASDVKVLQGS
+93 DASGVKVLKGS
-104 VSDGNVTG
+104 VSEGNLAG
-112 EVQARKDEANA
+112 EVQSRKDEATE
-123 KGAQADAHWDAE
+123 KGEEADAHWDAE
-135 TFRNGDAYKNM
+135 TFRNGEAYKNM

-151 NDGSFT
+151 GDGSFT
-157 REDAVKF
+157 MEDAEQF
-164 LKAFD
+164 LKEFD
-169 DVRAQRDLSPKEMQ
+169 GVRAQRELSPKEKQ
-183 AYQYVVDFLEGKFG
+183 AYQYLLDFLNGKFS
-197 NGTTQ
+197 NGTVQ
-202 QSPQEKQDV
+202 PPPQEEQGD
-211 DTTAAVE
+211 DTVTVE

-224 VEPSVEGTS
+224 VEPSEEEAS
-233 KPTPT
+233 KPNPT
-238 AQKQE
+238 AKKQE
-243 TTTEKAT
+243 T
-250 EKETEKETTANV
+250 ETETETETTANV

-281 RSVDTR
+281 RSADTR

-294 TAEQVIDE
+294 TAEQVIEE
-302 EGYERDKNGNIVRPK
+302 EGYERDKRGNKLRPK

-358 RIMDDTSTISDKTDA
+358 RIMDDTSTISDKADA

-381 EVIKRYS
+381 EVIRRYS

-428 SASEKVRKEESAN
+428 SASEKVRKEDRAN

-454 RMESARSSEAK
+454 RMESARSSDAK

-482 KASTML
+482 KASTRL
-488 AKDTFASGVGALNN
+488 AKDAFTSGVGALNN

-508 DALKAAKATVD
+508 EALKAAKATVD
-519 AHNKRA
+519 AHNKRV
-525 YDYDKQMR
+525 YDYEKRKQ
-533 EQKFK
+533 EQNFR
-538 HKEEVYKQKQQNS
+538 HNENVYNQNQQNS
-551 RTKQNNA
+551 RNDKNIA
-558 TKKELQ
+558 ARIKIKK
-564 EMRNKNKNKNDGFS
+564 MGNSKKGKDWSS
-578 LFS
+578 LFSK

>member
-1 MANRKPNEE
+1 MAKKKSNTEVE
-10 IWPVVAGQV
+10 PVVAGQV
-19 TDQNADTNKKVTAD
+19 TDHIADANKKVTAD
-33 TGATPATQAAE
+33 TGVAPDTQAAE
-44 PKSDQAPQ
+44 PKAVQTQQNAT
-52 DASQGA
+52 QGA
-58 QAASTA
+58 QAAATA
-64 TETPNVSNSTIQSE
+64 TETPKVSDSTIKAE
-78 KEAQRSLGA
+78 NEAQRSLSA
-87 AKKTID
+87 AEKTID
-93 DASDVKVLQGS
+93 DARGVKVLQGS
-104 VSDGNVTG
+104 VSEGNVAG
-112 EVQARKDEANA
+112 EVQARQDEAND
-123 KGAQADAHWDAE
+123 KGAEADAHWDAE
-135 TFRNGDAYKNM
+135 TLRNGGAYKNM

-157 REDAVKF
+157 REDAVKVV
-164 LKAFD
+164 KALD
-169 DVRAQRDLSPKEMQ
+169 DVRAQRGLSPNQRQ
-183 AYQYVVDFLEGKFG
+183 ACQYVSDYLYGKFD

-202 QSPQEKQDV
+202 PSPQEKQDGNIC
-211 DTTAAVE
+211 AVE
-218 QKVEPS
+218 QKAEPS
-224 VEPSVEGTS
+224 VEETG
-233 KPTPT
+233 KPKPT
-238 AQKQE
+238 AQPQE
-243 TTTEKAT
+243 TETA
-250 EKETEKETTANV
+250 KETETEATANV
-262 EPPKSEDNGKPKE
+262 ERPKAEDKGKSVE
-275 SEEGKG
+275 SAEGKG
-281 RSVDTR
+281 RSVDTG

-294 TAEQVIDE
+294 TAEQVIE
-302 EGYERDKNGNIVRPK
+302 EDGYERDKSGNKVRPK

-345 VEEATRKKDEALQ
+345 VDEATKKKDEALE
-358 RIMDDTSTISDKTDA
+358 RIMDDTSTISDKADA

-428 SASEKVRKEESAN
+428 SASEKVRKEERAN

-454 RMESARSSEAK
+454 RMESARSSDAK

-482 KASTML
+482 KASTRL
-488 AKDTFASGVGALNN
+488 AKDTFTSGVGALNN

-508 DALKAAKATVD
+508 EALKAAKATVD

-525 YDYDKQMR
+525 YDYEKQKR
-533 EQKFK
+533 EQNFK
-538 HKEEVYKQKQQNS
+538 HNENVYKERQQNR
-551 RTKQNNA
+551 RTDKNNA
-558 TKKELQ
+558 TKIKTQ
-564 EMRNKNKNKNDGFS
+564 KMRNKNKKDDFS

>member
-1 MANRKPNEE
+1 MANRRPNEE

-19 TDQNADTNKKVTAD
+19 GDQNVDVNKKVTAD
-33 TGATPATQAAE
+33 AGVTPATQASE
-44 PKSDQAPQ
+44 TKSDQAPQ
-52 DASQGA
+52 DAAQGA
-58 QAASTA
+58 QAAATA
-64 TETPNVSNSTIQSE
+64 TETPKVSDSTIQAE

-87 AKKTID
+87 AKNTID

-104 VSDGNVTG
+104 VSEGNVAG
-112 EVQARKDEANA
+112 EVQERKDEANA
-123 KGAQADAHWDAE
+123 KGADADAHWDAE
-135 TFRNGDAYKNM
+135 TLRNGDAYKNM

-157 REDAVKF
+157 RDDAVQ
-164 LKAFD
+164 LVKAFD
-169 DVRAQRDLSPKEMQ
+169 DVRSKRDLSPDQRQ
-183 AYQYVVDFLEGKFG
+183 AYQYILDFLDGKFG
-197 NGTTQ
+197 NDTTQ

-211 DTTAAVE
+211 DTAAVE
-218 QKVEPS
+218 QKEEPS
-224 VEPSVEGTS
+224 VEETG
-233 KPTPT
+233 KPKPT
-238 AQKQE
+238 AQPQE
-243 TTTEKAT
+243 TAT
-250 EKETEKETTANV
+250 ETEATANV
-262 EPPKSEDNGKPKE
+262 VRPKAEDNGKPKE

-281 RSVDTR
+281 RSVGTA

-294 TAEQVIDE
+294 TAEQVIEE

-345 VEEATRKKDEALQ
+345 VDEATRKKDEALQ
-358 RIMDDTSTISDKTDA
+358 RIMDDTSTISDKADA

-417 ATHGGV
+417 ATYGGV

-428 SASEKVRKEESAN
+428 SASEKVRKEDRAN

-454 RMESARSSEAK
+454 RMESARSSDAK

-476 SALEAY
+476 SVLEAY
-482 KASTML
+482 KASTRL

-525 YDYDKQMR
+525 YDYEKQKR
-533 EQKFK
+533 EQKFR
-538 HKEEVYKQKQQNS
+538 HEETVYREKQQN
-551 RTKQNNA
+551 RRNDNNNA
-558 TKKELQ
+558 TKKELKK
-564 EMRNKNKNKNDGFS
+564 MGNNKEGGFS
-578 LFS
+578 LFSK

>member
-1 MANRKPNEE
+1 MAKKKSNTEVE
-10 IWPVVAGQV
+10 PVVAWQV
-19 TDQNADTNKKVTAD
+19 TDQNADTDKKVPAD
-33 TGATPATQAAE
+33 TGVTPTTQAAE

-52 DASQGA
+52 DAAQGA
-58 QAASTA
+58 QAAATA
-64 TETPNVSNSTIQSE
+64 TETPNVSDSTIKAE

-104 VSDGNVTG
+104 VSDANVAG
-112 EVQARKDEANA
+112 EVQERKDEANA
-123 KGAQADAHWDAE
+123 KGEHADAHWDAE
-135 TFRNGDAYKNM
+135 TLRNGDAYKNM
-146 QTVGA
+146 RTVGA

-157 REDAVKF
+157 SEDAVQF
-164 LKAFD
+164 LKALD
-169 DVRAQRDLSPKEMQ
+169 DVRADRGLSLKQKQ
-183 AYQYVVDFLEGKFG
+183 AYQYVVDYLDDNFG
-197 NGTTQ
+197 NGTVQPSQ
-202 QSPQEKQDV
+202 QEEQDGG
-211 DTTAAVE
+211 TAAVE
-218 QKVEPS
+218 QKAEPS
-224 VEPSVEGTS
+224 VVETIN
-233 KPTPT
+233 PNPT
-238 AQKQE
+238 AQPQE
-243 TTTEKAT
+243 TAT
-250 EKETEKETTANV
+250 ETATEKETTANV
-262 EPPKSEDNGKPKE
+262 ELPKSDNNVKPKE

-281 RSVDTR
+281 RSVGTA

-333 DLADLEREYAKK
+333 DLAELEREYAKK
-345 VEEATRKKDEALQ
+345 VDEATRKKDEALQ
-358 RIMDDTSTISDKTDA
+358 RIMDDTSTISDRADA

-428 SASEKVRKEESAN
+428 SASEKVRKEDRAN

-454 RMESARSSEAK
+454 RMESARSSDAK

-482 KASTML
+482 KASTRL
-488 AKDTFASGVGALNN
+488 AKDTFSSGVGALNN

-525 YDYDKQMR
+525 YDYEKR
-533 EQKFK
+533 KSEQKFR
-538 HKEEVYKQKQQNS
+538 HQETVYKEEQQNK
-551 RTKQNNA
+551 RNDNNNA
-558 TKKELQ
+558 TKKQLKK
-564 EMRNKNKNKNDGFS
+564 MGNSNNGKGWS
-578 LFS
+578 ILFGK

>member
-10 IWPVVAGQV
+10 IEPVAVGQV
-19 TDQNADTNKKVTAD
+19 ADHIADANKMVTAD
-33 TGATPATQAAE
+33 TGVAPDTHAAE
-44 PKSDQAPQ
+44 PKAVQAPQ
-52 DASQGA
+52 DAAQGA
-58 QAASTA
+58 QAAATA
-64 TETPNVSNSTIQSE
+64 TETPKVSDSTIQAE
-78 KEAQRSLGA
+78 NEAQRSLSVA
-87 AKKTID
+87 EKTID
-93 DASDVKVLQGS
+93 DARGVKVLQGS
-104 VSDGNVTG
+104 VSEGNVAG
-112 EVQARKDEANA
+112 EVQARQDEAND
-123 KGAQADAHWDAE
+123 KGAEADAHWDAE
-135 TFRNGDAYKNM
+135 TLRNGGAYKNM

-157 REDAVKF
+157 REDAVQF
-164 LKAFD
+164 VKAFD
-169 DVRAQRDLSPKEMQ
+169 DVRAQRGLSPNQRQ
-183 AYQYVVDFLEGKFG
+183 AYQYALDYLDGKFG
-197 NGTTQ
+197 NDTTQ
-202 QSPQEKQDV
+202 PSAQDG
-211 DTTAAVE
+211 DISAVE

-224 VEPSVEGTS
+224 VEETG
-233 KPTPT
+233 KPNPT
-238 AQKQE
+238 AQPQE
-243 TTTEKAT
+243 TETA
-250 EKETEKETTANV
+250 KETEKEATANL
-262 EPPKSEDNGKPKE
+262 EQPKADDKWKPKE

-281 RSVDTR
+281 RPVDTG
-287 VVDAKGR
+287 VVDEKGR
-294 TAEQVIDE
+294 TAEQVIE
-302 EGYERDKNGNIVRPK
+302 QEGYERDKNGNKVRPK

-324 DNSTSQYDK
+324 DNSTSQYDN

-345 VEEATRKKDEALQ
+345 VEEATRKKDEALE
-358 RIMDDTSTISDKTDA
+358 RIMDDTSTISDKADA

-428 SASEKVRKEESAN
+428 SASEKVRKEEKAN

-454 RMESARSSEAK
+454 RMESARSSDAK

-482 KASTML
+482 KASTRL
-488 AKDTFASGVGALNN
+488 AKDTFTSGVGALNN

-525 YDYDKQMR
+525 YDYEKQKR
-533 EQKFK
+533 EQNFK
-538 HKEEVYKQKQQNS
+538 HKENVYKEKQQNR
-551 RTKQNNA
+551 RTDKNNA
-558 TKKELQ
+558 TKIKTQ
-564 EMRNKNKNKNDGFS
+564 KMRNKNKKEGLS
-578 LFS
+578 LF

>member
-1 MANRKPNEE
+1 MANRRPNEE

-19 TDQNADTNKKVTAD
+19 GDQNVDANKKVTAD
-33 TGATPATQAAE
+33 AGVTPATQASE
-44 PKSDQAPQ
+44 TKSDQAPQ
-52 DASQGA
+52 DAAQGA
-58 QAASTA
+58 QAAATA
-64 TETPNVSNSTIQSE
+64 TETPKVSDSTIQAE
-78 KEAQRSLGA
+78 KEAQMSLGA

-104 VSDGNVTG
+104 VSEGNVAG
-112 EVQARKDEANA
+112 EVQERKDEANA
-123 KGAQADAHWDAE
+123 KGAEADAHWDAE
-135 TFRNGDAYKNM
+135 TLRNGGAYKNM

-157 REDAVKF
+157 RDDAVQ
-164 LKAFD
+164 LVKAFD
-169 DVRAQRDLSPKEMQ
+169 DVRSKRVLSTDQGQ
-183 AYQYVVDFLEGKFG
+183 AYQYLLDYLGGKFG
-197 NGTTQ
+197 NDTTQ
-202 QSPQEKQDV
+202 QSPQEKKDV
-211 DTTAAVE
+211 DTAAVE
-218 QKVEPS
+218 RKAEPS
-224 VEPSVEGTS
+224 VVETG
-233 KPTPT
+233 KPKPT
-238 AQKQE
+238 AQPQE
-243 TTTEKAT
+243 TAT
-250 EKETEKETTANV
+250 ETEATANV
-262 EPPKSEDNGKPKE
+262 VRPKADDNGKPKE

-281 RSVDTR
+281 RSVGTA

-294 TAEQVIDE
+294 TAEQVIEE

-345 VEEATRKKDEALQ
+345 VDEATRKKDEALQ
-358 RIMDDTSTISDKTDA
+358 RIMDDTSTISDKADA

-397 ATKILAMLSDAL
+397 ATKILAMISDAL

-428 SASEKVRKEESAN
+428 SASEKVRKEDMAN

-454 RMESARSSEAK
+454 RMESARSSDAK

-482 KASTML
+482 KASTRL

-525 YDYDKQMR
+525 YDYEKQKL
-533 EQKFK
+533 EHDFK
-538 HKEEVYKQKQQNS
+538 HNETVYKQKQQN
-551 RTKQNNA
+551 RRNDNNNA
-558 TKKELQ
+558 TKKQIQ
-564 EMRNKNKNKNDGFS
+564 EMREKNKKDGLS
-578 LFS
+578 LFSW

>member
-1 MANRKPNEE
+1 MANRKPNKE
-10 IWPVVAGQV
+10 IEPVSAWQV
-19 TDQNADTNKKVTAD
+19 TDQNIDANKMVTAD
-33 TGATPATQAAE
+33 AGVTPSAQAAE
-44 PKSDQAPQ
+44 PKSDQAQQ

-58 QAASTA
+58 QAAATA
-64 TETPNVSNSTIQSE
+64 TETPKVSNSTIQAE
-78 KEAQRSLGA
+78 KKAQRSLGA

-93 DASDVKVLQGS
+93 DASDVKVLKGS
-104 VSDGNVTG
+104 VSEGNVDG

-123 KGAQADAHWDAE
+123 KGEEADARWDAE

-146 QTVGA
+146 QAVGA

-157 REDAVKF
+157 SEDAVKF

-169 DVRAQRDLSPKEMQ
+169 GVRAKRGLLQNQRE
-183 AYQYVVDFLEGKFG
+183 ARQYLLDFMEGKFG
-197 NGTTQ
+197 NGTAQ
-202 QSPQEKQDV
+202 PSPQEEQGGD
-211 DTTAAVE
+211 TAAVE
-218 QKVEPS
+218 QKAEPTVEETVKP
-224 VEPSVEGTS
+224 
-233 KPTPT
+233 KPTTKP
-238 AQKQE
+238 QE
-243 TTTEKAT
+243 T
-250 EKETEKETTANV
+250 ETEKNTETETEAADNA
-262 EPPKSEDNGKPKE
+262 EMPKAEGSVKPKE
-275 SEEGKG
+275 SAEREG

-294 TAEQVIDE
+294 TAEKVIDE

-324 DNSTSQYDK
+324 DNSTSQYDN

-345 VEEATRKKDEALQ
+345 VEEATRKKDEALE
-358 RIMDDTSTISDKTDA
+358 RIMDDTSTISDKADA

-381 EVIKRYS
+381 EVIRRYS

-428 SASEKVRKEESAN
+428 SASEKARKEDRAN

-454 RMESARSSEAK
+454 RMESARSSDAK

-482 KASTML
+482 KASTRL
-488 AKDTFASGVGALNN
+488 AKDAFTSGVGALNN

-508 DALKAAKATVD
+508 EAIKAANATVA

-525 YDYDKQMR
+525 HDYEKQMR
-533 EQKFK
+533 EQRFR
-538 HKEEVYKQKQQNS
+538 HNETVYKESQKNS
-551 RTKQNNA
+551 RTKKKNA
-558 TKKELQ
+558 TKKKKVSNE
-564 EMRNKNKNKNDGFS
+564 KKDGLG
-578 LFS
+578 LFSK

>member
-19 TDQNADTNKKVTAD
+19 TDQNADTDKKVTAD
-33 TGATPATQAAE
+33 AGVTPATQAAE
-44 PKSDQAPQ
+44 PKSDKAPQ
-52 DASQGA
+52 DAAQVA
-58 QAASTA
+58 QAAATA
-64 TETPNVSNSTIQSE
+64 TETPKVSDSTIQAE
-78 KEAQRSLGA
+78 KEAQMSLGA
-87 AKKTID
+87 AEKAIE

-104 VSDGNVTG
+104 VSEGNVDG

-123 KGAQADAHWDAE
+123 KGEEADARWDAE
-135 TFRNGDAYKNM
+135 TLRNSGAYKNM

-157 REDAVKF
+157 SEDAVHF

-169 DVRAQRDLSPKEMQ
+169 GVRAERELSPIQKQ
-183 AYQYVVDFLEGKFG
+183 ARQYLLDFMEGKFG

-202 QSPQEKQDV
+202 PSPQEEQGGD
-211 DTTAAVE
+211 TAAVG
-218 QKVEPS
+218 QKAEPS
-224 VEPSVEGTS
+224 VVETS

-238 AQKQE
+238 AKPQE
-243 TTTEKAT
+243 TAT
-250 EKETEKETTANV
+250 ETETTSNV
-262 EPPKSEDNGKPKE
+262 ERPKAEDNGKPKE
-275 SEEGKG
+275 NEDGKG

-345 VEEATRKKDEALQ
+345 VDEATRKKDEALQ
-358 RIMDDTSTISDKTDA
+358 RIMDDTSTISDRADA

-417 ATHGGV
+417 AAHGGV
-423 AMKVD
+423 AMKFD
-428 SASEKVRKEESAN
+428 SASEKVRKEYRAN

-454 RMESARSSEAK
+454 RMESAISSDAK

-482 KASTML
+482 KASTRL

-525 YDYDKQMR
+525 YDYEKRKQ
-533 EQKFK
+533 EQNFR
-538 HKEEVYKQKQQNS
+538 HNENVYNQKQQNK
-551 RTKQNNA
+551 RTEKNIA
-558 TKKELQ
+558 TKIKLQ
-564 EMRNKNKNKNDGFS
+564 EMRDKNKKEISN
-578 LFS
+578 LFSD

>member
-1 MANRKPNEE
+1 MANRRPNEE

-19 TDQNADTNKKVTAD
+19 GDQNVDVNKKAMAD
-33 TGATPATQAAE
+33 AGVTPATQAAE
-44 PKSDQAPQ
+44 PKADQAPQ
-52 DASQGA
+52 DAAQGA
-58 QAASTA
+58 QAAATA
-64 TETPNVSNSTIQSE
+64 TETPKVSDSTIQAE

-104 VSDGNVTG
+104 VSEGNLAG
-112 EVQARKDEANA
+112 EVQERKDEANA
-123 KGAQADAHWDAE
+123 KGADADAQWDAE
-135 TFRNGDAYKNM
+135 TMRNGGAYKNM

-157 REDAVKF
+157 RDDAVQF
-164 LKAFD
+164 VKAFG
-169 DVRAQRDLSPKEMQ
+169 DVRAKRGLLPNQKQ
-183 AYQYVVDFLEGKFG
+183 AYQYILDFLDGKFG

-211 DTTAAVE
+211 DTAAVE
-218 QKVEPS
+218 RKAEPS
-224 VEPSVEGTS
+224 VEETG
-233 KPTPT
+233 KPKPT
-238 AQKQE
+238 AQPQE
-243 TTTEKAT
+243 T
-250 EKETEKETTANV
+250 ETETETTANV
-262 EPPKSEDNGKPKE
+262 VRPKAEDNGKPKE

-281 RSVDTR
+281 RSVGTA

-294 TAEQVIDE
+294 TAEQVIEE

-345 VEEATRKKDEALQ
+345 VDEATRKKDEALQ
-358 RIMDDTSTISDKTDA
+358 RIMDDTSTISDKADA

-428 SASEKVRKEESAN
+428 SASEKVRKEDRAN

-454 RMESARSSEAK
+454 RMESARSSDAK

-482 KASTML
+482 KASTRL

-525 YDYDKQMR
+525 YDYEKQKR
-533 EQKFK
+533 EQKFR
-538 HKEEVYKQKQQNS
+538 HEETVYREKQQN
-551 RTKQNNA
+551 RRNNNNNA
-558 TKKELQ
+558 TKKELKK
-564 EMRNKNKNKNDGFS
+564 MGNNKEGGFS
-578 LFS
+578 LFSK

>member
-1 MANRKPNEE
+1 MSNMRPNEE

-19 TDQNADTNKKVTAD
+19 GDQNVDVNKKVTAD
-33 TGATPATQAAE
+33 AGTTPATQAAE
-44 PKSDQAPQ
+44 PKSDQSPQ
-52 DASQGA
+52 DAAHGA
-58 QAASTA
+58 QAAATA
-64 TETPNVSNSTIQSE
+64 TETPKVSDSTIQAE

-87 AKKTID
+87 AKKTIE

-104 VSDGNVTG
+104 VSEGNVAG
-112 EVQARKDEANA
+112 KVQERKDEANA
-123 KGAQADAHWDAE
+123 KGADADAHWDAE
-135 TFRNGDAYKNM
+135 TLRNGGAYKNM

-157 REDAVKF
+157 RDDAVQF
-164 LKAFD
+164 LKELD
-169 DVRAQRDLSPKEMQ
+169 DVRVQRDLSPNQRQ
-183 AYQYVVDFLEGKFG
+183 AYQYVLDYLDGKFG

-202 QSPQEKQDV
+202 QSPQEKKDV
-211 DTTAAVE
+211 DTVAVE
-218 QKVEPS
+218 RKAEPS
-224 VEPSVEGTS
+224 VVETG
-233 KPTPT
+233 KPKPT
-238 AQKQE
+238 AQPQE
-243 TTTEKAT
+243 TAT
-250 EKETEKETTANV
+250 ETEATANV
-262 EPPKSEDNGKPKE
+262 VRPKAEDNGKPKE

-281 RSVDTR
+281 RSSGTA

-294 TAEQVIDE
+294 TAEQVIEE

-345 VEEATRKKDEALQ
+345 VDEATRKKDEALQ
-358 RIMDDTSTISDKTDA
+358 RIMDDTSTISDKADA

-428 SASEKVRKEESAN
+428 SASEKVRKEDRAN

-454 RMESARSSEAK
+454 RMESARSSDAK

-482 KASTML
+482 KASTRL

-525 YDYDKQMR
+525 YDYEKQKR
-533 EQKFK
+533 EQKFR
-538 HKEEVYKQKQQNS
+538 HEETVYREKQQN
-551 RTKQNNA
+551 RRNDNNNA
-558 TKKELQ
+558 TKKELKK
-564 EMRNKNKNKNDGFS
+564 MGNNKEGGFS
-578 LFS
+578 LFSK